1 MWKPF
6 RTDDGSWTLVH
17 SGHGEACHSLA
28 GAWSQARERYVG
40 PSRLRELANEREVV
54 RLLDIGTGLGLNLAC
69 ALAALEDT
77 GARLEAVSFEL
88 DPTVL
93 EAAFTLREWPPEV
106 APWIAR
112 AHAGLAAELAH
123 PGSSSWLRLELGDA
137 RQRLL
142 ALAHE
147 PTFDAVFLDPFSP
160 GIESELWEPAFV
172 AEIAARMAPHALL
185 STYSA
190 SFKVRLALAR
200 AGLSVGKGP
209 RVGRKAEGTLASKAG
224 GLPPLDPRT
233 QRRLAARCEPRPL
246 RPEA

>member
-17 SGHGEACHSLA
+17 SGHGEACHSLS
-28 GAWSQARERYVG
+28 GAWSQACERYVR
-40 PSRLRELANEREVV
+40 PCRIRELAHERACVC
-54 RLLDIGTGLGLNLAC
+54 LLDIGTGLGLNLAC
-69 ALAALEDT
+69 ALAALDGT
-77 GARLEAVSFEL
+77 SARLEAVSFEL
-88 DPTVL
+88 DPSVL
-93 EAAFTLREWPPEV
+93 QAAFTLRDWPAEV

-112 AHAGLAAELAH
+112 AHAALAAELQG
-123 PGSSSWLRLELGDA
+123 PGSTGWLQLELGDA
-137 RQRLL
+137 RQHL
-142 ALAHE
+142 AALPRE

-160 GIESELWEPAFV
+160 GVEGELWEPAFV
-172 AEIAARMAPHALL
+172 AEIAARMAPHAVL

-190 SFKVRLALAR
+190 SFKVRLALAQ

-209 RVGRKAEGTLASKAG
+209 RVGRKAEGTLASKTVA
-224 GLPPLDPRT
+224 LPALDPRT